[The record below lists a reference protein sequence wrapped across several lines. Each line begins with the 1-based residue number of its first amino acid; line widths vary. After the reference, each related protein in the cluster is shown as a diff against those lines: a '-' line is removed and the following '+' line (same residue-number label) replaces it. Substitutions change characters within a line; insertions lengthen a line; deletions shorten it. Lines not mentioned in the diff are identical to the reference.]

1 MYVNSLRLDTL
12 LFFFNHII
20 KTILCFNI
28 YDQRKPPPIQNLS
41 IVHMLQLNSI
51 RSRGVPNNRRSSLS
65 LDEKKRMFEMREKVK
80 NNGRENP

>member
-1 MYVNSLRLDTL
+1 
-12 LFFFNHII
+12 
-20 KTILCFNI
+20 
-28 YDQRKPPPIQNLS
+28 
-41 IVHMLQLNSI
+41 MLQLNSI